1 MPPPDDTP
9 IIKSTPVISPRPEEE
24 ESVTRQAGKPA
35 GLRGLADWSVRG
47 ASGAGDGG
55 ARPRMQTE
63 ADWRELV
70 SWTELDGR
78 PTRPIAPYGSLTRI
92 SRFMGHKGV
101 RAAAGLRFT
110 SDTQFRPALADP
122 RDYLARSRS
131 QLPACG
137 LDGPIS
143 DVNSDSATSALA
155 KAQRSV
161 GMGATRALNW
171 VMRAFLPVLD
181 VHTIS
186 GTPKKDPGAR
196 VRRPAASSS
205 GVP

>member
-1 MPPPDDTP
+1 MQYWAVNRD
-9 IIKSTPVISPRPEEE
+9 SPFILSLPRRVLTNLSSVPALE
-24 ESVTRQAGKPA
+24 VTRQAGKPA

-110 SDTQFRPALADP
+110 WVDTAE
-122 RDYLARSRS
+122 
-131 QLPACG
+131 
-137 LDGPIS
+137 
-143 DVNSDSATSALA
+143 
-155 KAQRSV
+155 
-161 GMGATRALNW
+161 TRRNIL
-171 VMRAFLPVLD
+171 R
-181 VHTIS
+181 T
-186 GTPKKDPGAR
+186 R
-196 VRRPAASSS
+196 
-205 GVP
+205 